1 MKENM
6 AEQTTRQYSKI
17 AARVD
22 EAILIYES
30 GEISEAMKMLSEL
43 GFSAIDVHRILLQ
56 PTQRRQYINNMITG
70 Y

>member
-1 MKENM
+1 MTEHSPRKYTDV
-6 AEQTTRQYSKI
+6 ASK
-17 AARVD
+17 VD
-22 EAILIYES
+22 DAILIYER
-30 GEISEAMKMLSEL
+30 GEIAEAMKMLSEL